1 MTVAKVRVSGGT
13 SSRRICLKSLS
24 ARRHRPPPGSSVTRP
39 QRLRVHT
46 NLSSSNGNTLA
57 LQNRQLSI
65 RPNTTSRTS
74 PLCPRH
80 KTNSRM
86 SGIFA
91 LSSDLG
97 RTARGRAPAETLP
110 AQANLLTRIKTA
122 SAGTAGPTQQIKP
135 PRGPK
140 PKKKW
145 LCARPTATRSTAC

>member
-1 MTVAKVRVSGGT
+1 MRPRSSAQRTQRLRGLEAKVYG
-13 SSRRICLKSLS
+13 

-86 SGIFA
+86 SGILHCPVTSDEPRAGGRQPKRCPPKQIYGQRKNWLTAAPRTPPQKA
-91 LSSDLG
+91 LG
-97 RTARGRAPAETLP
+97 PA
-110 AQANLLTRIKTA
+110 N
-122 SAGTAGPTQQIKP
+122 
-135 PRGPK
+135 
-140 PKKKW
+140 KKHQ
-145 LCARPTATRSTAC
+145 RSNNVKSEHVCQNR